1 MSDSGKKV
9 DIQVTPDLC
18 DEKDIGTFIARSR
31 SLIRSALKEHKYC
44 ALEILWHLNMIDD
57 SP

>member
-1 MSDSGKKV
+1 M

-44 ALEILWHLNMIDD
+44 ALEILWRLNMIDD